1 MVHYY
6 LRFQKSFF
14 CLFFFS
20 FDHRSNVICI
30 IGMSLFFVK
39 RHVACFLINGD
50 DNLLV
55 VVVGLHLEFQYVPFF
70 VIPTTNARTFFLFLH
85 DMHDIHLWISKSYIG
100 LPIFNTFTPFYTI
113 IHLIPTNDCSY
124 FCLLYQLDECR
135 EEFSTNGKT
144 NSDCGLRFCISIP
157 QSYRK
162 FGGLKLLWNEQP
174 HSITLMRAAW

>member
-1 MVHYY
+1 
-6 LRFQKSFF
+6 
-14 CLFFFS
+14 
-20 FDHRSNVICI
+20 
-30 IGMSLFFVK
+30 MSLFFVK

-50 DNLLV
+50 DNLLVVV

-100 LPIFNTFTPFYTI
+100 LPIFNTFTSFYTI
-113 IHLIPTNDCSY
+113 IHLIPTNDCIFACFISLMNIEKN
-124 FCLLYQLDECR
+124 FLP
-135 EEFSTNGKT
+135 NGKT

-162 FGGLKLLWNEQP
+162 FGGAKVTLEWTTTQYYSDEGCMISSGFPNLWL
-174 HSITLMRAAW
+174 TYGKRLGYL